1 MENIK
6 VYIRVKPSN
15 SKSPKLFNV
24 MKGEDNISTLLNNK
38 TGENFSFGKK
48 ISIINLLIYFLT
60 FIILDQVIEAS
71 STNKLIFEELFK
83 PNIYHVL
90 NGINMTIFAYG
101 QTSTGKTYTMQ
112 GEFPNNP
119 GIIPLTLEEIFD
131 QIKKDKDIID
141 SQIGVSFIEIYN
153 ESINDLLDSTKINLD
168 LRETVNKEVIVNN
181 LTEIKISNHE
191 QALNLLIKGNESRI
205 VASTKLNEKS
215 SRSHC
220 IFRLNI
226 EITKNVKKNIFGEE
240 ETEKIL
246 LKNHINLID
255 LAGSENSSKTGCV
268 GQRLKEGSNINKSL
282 LALSN
287 VINKLS
293 QNSGNN
299 NANSQN
305 FFVNYRDSKL
315 TRLLQNSLG
324 GNSKTTIICTIT
336 DDGEHYNETMNTIHF
351 GNKAKNIKTV
361 VKVNEVKNQNYQQMV
376 LENEKLKKKLKQ
388 LEKELTT
395 QKKLN
400 LSEII
405 TKNETNSNIKNRYL
419 NLTAPQKINLNNSFS
434 MCYTANNKE
443 NINILNI
450 NEMSAYNYSN
460 QNIHLNR
467 TQLALSNMEKELS
480 FLKRYLLPEQNENIN
495 DNFISNNYL
504 ENNSLRS
511 SNICRNL
518 MNNTNYTINMNNN
531 PNFHE
536 NKFLYEQ
543 KLLQKNNFIT
553 FCNVEN
559 FILNEK
565 KSDNSEANN
574 RMKELE
580 EENLR
585 LKNEL
590 NLLKSNNNKKL
601 KINQESQ
608 NISGIEL
615 DESLSLEENNEN
627 NDSSNKNLDK
637 KQDYF
642 LNKGRKVLLKK
653 YSKIHFIKKLSNQIK
668 NLSKNSTKNEK
679 EDTQILIQL
688 NQTIKNLNQN
698 IISDIGDKKMKQ
710 ERENNNFLKKKTNKN
725 F

>member
-1 MENIK
+1 
-6 VYIRVKPSN
+6 
-15 SKSPKLFNV
+15 
-24 MKGEDNISTLLNNK
+24 
-38 TGENFSFGKK
+38 
-48 ISIINLLIYFLT
+48 
-60 FIILDQVIEAS
+60 
-71 STNKLIFEELFK
+71 
-83 PNIYHVL
+83 
-90 NGINMTIFAYG
+90 MTIFAYG

-112 GEFPNNP
+112 GEIPNNA
-119 GIIPLTLEEIFD
+119 GIIPLTLEEIFE

-153 ESINDLLDSTKINLD
+153 ESINDLLDSSKINLD
-168 LRETVNKEVIVNN
+168 LRETANREVIVNN
-181 LTEIKISNHE
+181 LTEIKIKNHE
-191 QALNLLIKGNESRI
+191 QALNLLLKGNESRI

-226 EITKNVKKNIFGEE
+226 EITKNIKKNNFGEE
-240 ETEKIL
+240 ETEKVL

-255 LAGSENSSKTGCV
+255 LAGSENSNKTGCV

-293 QNSGNN
+293 QNNGNN
-299 NANSQN
+299 NSNSQN

-336 DDGEHYNETMNTIHF
+336 DDAEHYTETMNTIHF

-361 VKVNEVKNQNYQQMV
+361 VKVNEVKNQNYQQMI

-400 LSEII
+400 MSEII
-405 TKNETNSNIKNRYL
+405 TKNETNSNIKNRVL
-419 NLTAPQKINLNNSFS
+419 NLTAPEKINLNNSFS
-434 MCYTANNKE
+434 LCYTAYNKE
-443 NINILNI
+443 NINNMNMNNDI
-450 NEMSAYNYSN
+450 SAYKYSESN
-460 QNIHLNR
+460 MHFSR
-467 TQLALSNMEKELS
+467 TQLALSNMEKELT
-480 FLKRYLLPEQNENIN
+480 FLKKCLLPEQNQSIN
-495 DNFISNNYL
+495 NNYYFPNNYL
-504 ENNSLRS
+504 DNCSLRS

-518 MNNTNYTINMNNN
+518 MNSTNYTYEPKMFV
-531 PNFHE
+531 PE
-536 NKFLYEQ
+536 KNK
-543 KLLQKNNFIT
+543 IT
-553 FCNVEN
+553 FCNVDN
-559 FILNEK
+559 FSLNEK
-565 KSDNSEANN
+565 KSDIINISANN
-574 RMKELE
+574 KLKELE

-590 NLLKSNNNKKL
+590 NLIRSNSMENANINNQGLDLDESSFEENNQNYLKAKSNNLN
-601 KINQESQ
+601 IN
-608 NISGIEL
+608 
-615 DESLSLEENNEN
+615 
-627 NDSSNKNLDK
+627 K

-642 LNKGRKVLLKK
+642 FNKGRKVLLSK
-653 YSKIHFIKKLSNQIK
+653 YSKIDFIKSLSNKIK
-668 NLSKNSTKNEK
+668 NLSENVPKKEKDDTK
-679 EDTQILIQL
+679 ILIQL

-698 IISDIGDKKMKQ
+698 IISDIGDKNKSEKDKI
-710 ERENNNFLKKKTNKN
+710 NFLKRKTNKN

>member
-1 MENIK
+1 M
-6 VYIRVKPSN
+6 
-15 SKSPKLFNV
+15 
-24 MKGEDNISTLLNNK
+24 NNK
-38 TGENFSFGKK
+38 
-48 ISIINLLIYFLT
+48 
-60 FIILDQVIEAS
+60 Q
-71 STNKLIFEELFK
+71 IFEELFK
-83 PNIYHVL
+83 PNIHHVL

-112 GEFPNNP
+112 GEIPDNA

-131 QIKKDKDIID
+131 EIKNDKDIIE
-141 SQIGVSFIEIYN
+141 SKISVSFIEIYN
-153 ESINDLLDSTKINLD
+153 ESINDLLDSSKINLD
-168 LRETVNKEVIVNN
+168 LRETSNKEVIVNN
-181 LTEIKISNHE
+181 LTEIKINNHE
-191 QALNLLIKGNESRI
+191 QALNLLLKGSESRI

-226 EITKNVKKNIFGEE
+226 EITKNVLKNNYGEE
-240 ETEKIL
+240 ELEKVL

-255 LAGSENSSKTGCV
+255 LAGSENSNKTGCI

-299 NANSQN
+299 NSNSQN

-324 GNSKTTIICTIT
+324 GNSKTSIICTIT
-336 DDGEHYNETMNTIHF
+336 DDAEHYNETMNTIHF

-361 VKVNEVKNQNYQQMV
+361 VKVNEIKNQNYQQMV

-400 LSEII
+400 LSEIV
-405 TKNETNSNIKNRYL
+405 TKNETNSNIKNDYL

-434 MCYTANNKE
+434 LSYTAYNKE
-443 NINILNI
+443 NINYLN
-450 NEMSAYNYSN
+450 NYDMSAYKYPNS
-460 QNIHLNR
+460 NIHLNR
-467 TQLALSNMEKELS
+467 TQLALNNMEKELS
-480 FLKRYLLPEQNENIN
+480 LLKSYLFQEQNENIN
-495 DNFISNNYL
+495 NNYIQNNYL
-504 ENNSLRS
+504 ENYSICP

-518 MNNTNYTINMNNN
+518 MNNTNYTINQNNN
-531 PNFHE
+531 NYSYQP
-536 NKFLYEQ
+536 
-543 KLLQKNNFIT
+543 KLFVSEHKKIT
-553 FCNVEN
+553 HCNVEN
-559 FILNEK
+559 FALNEK
-565 KSDNSEANN
+565 KNDILKKNN
-574 RMKELE
+574 NNKLKELE

-590 NLLKSNNNKKL
+590 NLLKNNKNKKENDENININNHELDLDESSLEDNNQNYNLQNDNINNKK
-601 KINQESQ
+601 N
-608 NISGIEL
+608 
-615 DESLSLEENNEN
+615 
-627 NDSSNKNLDK
+627 
-637 KQDYF
+637 YF
-642 LNKGRKVLLKK
+642 LNQGRKVLLSK
-653 YSKIHFIKKLSNQIK
+653 YSKIHFIKSLSNKIK
-668 NLSKNSTKNEK
+668 SLSKNNSKNEK

-698 IISDIGDKKMKQ
+698 IISDIGDKKIKQ
-710 ERENNNFLKKKTNKN
+710 EKDNTNFLRRKTNKN

>member
-1 MENIK
+1 
-6 VYIRVKPSN
+6 
-15 SKSPKLFNV
+15 
-24 MKGEDNISTLLNNK
+24 
-38 TGENFSFGKK
+38 
-48 ISIINLLIYFLT
+48 
-60 FIILDQVIEAS
+60 
-71 STNKLIFEELFK
+71 
-83 PNIYHVL
+83 
-90 NGINMTIFAYG
+90 MTIFAYG

-112 GEFPNNP
+112 GELPNNA
-119 GIIPLTLEEIFD
+119 GIIPLTLEEIFE
-131 QIKKDKDIID
+131 QIKENKDIID

-153 ESINDLLDSTKINLD
+153 ESINDLLDSSKVNLD
-168 LRETVNKEVIVNN
+168 LRENVNKEVLVNN
-181 LTEIKISNHE
+181 LTEIKIKNHE

-205 VASTKLNEKS
+205 IASTKLNEKS

-226 EITKNVKKNIFGEE
+226 EITKNIKKSNILGEE
-240 ETEKIL
+240 EIEKVL

-255 LAGSENSSKTGCV
+255 LAGSENSNKTGCV

-293 QNSGNN
+293 QNNGNN
-299 NANSQN
+299 NSNSQN
-305 FFVNYRDSKL
+305 CFVNYRDSKL

-361 VKVNEVKNQNYQQMV
+361 VKVNEIKNQNYQQMV

-388 LEKELTT
+388 LERELTT

-405 TKNETNSNIKNRYL
+405 TKNETNSDFKNKYL
-419 NLTAPQKINLNNSFS
+419 NLTAPKKIDLNNSFS
-434 MCYTANNKE
+434 MCYTAYNKE
-443 NINILNI
+443 NINNLNNNEISI
-450 NEMSAYNYSN
+450 NNYTN
-460 QNIHLNR
+460 QNIQLNR
-467 TQLALSNMEKELS
+467 TQIALNNMEKELF
-480 FLKRYLLPEQNENIN
+480 FLKNYLLQEQNQNIK
-495 DNFISNNYL
+495 NNYIPNYYF
-504 ENNSLRS
+504 ENSSLRS

-518 MNNTNYTINMNNN
+518 MNNMNYDFNQNIKPNLCENNYSYE
-531 PNFHE
+531 PQLL
-536 NKFLYEQ
+536 NK
-543 KLLQKNNFIT
+543 KNDLIIS
-553 FCNVEN
+553 CNVEN

-565 KSDNSEANN
+565 KEGQHSNAIY
-574 RMKELE
+574 KIKKLE
-580 EENLR
+580 EENIR

-590 NLLKSNNNKKL
+590 NLIKNTNKKR
-601 KINQESQ
+601 KNE
-608 NISGIEL
+608 NISNLNIDSLDL
-615 DESLSLEENNEN
+615 DESLFFEENNQ
-627 NDSSNKNLDK
+627 NDANYHKNSNK

-642 LNKGRKVLLKK
+642 LNKGRKVLLSK
-653 YSKIHFIKKLSNQIK
+653 YSKIHFIK
-668 NLSKNSTKNEK
+668 NLSDKIKSLSQKNSKSEK

-698 IISDIGDKKMKQ
+698 IISDNSDKQIIQ
-710 ERENNNFLKKKTNKN
+710 EKVNKNFLKRKTNKN

>member
-1 MENIK
+1 MKAFLLVRKYLIIKYKCFFINI
-6 VYIRVKPSN
+6 
-15 SKSPKLFNV
+15 
-24 MKGEDNISTLLNNK
+24 
-38 TGENFSFGKK
+38 
-48 ISIINLLIYFLT
+48 
-60 FIILDQVIEAS
+60 DQVIS
-71 STNKLIFEELFK
+71 TTSTNKEIFEELFK
-83 PNIYHVL
+83 PNIHHIL

-112 GEFPNNP
+112 GEIPDNA
-119 GIIPLTLEEIFD
+119 GIIPLTLEELFK
-131 QIKKDKDIID
+131 QIKNDKDIID

-153 ESINDLLDSTKINLD
+153 ESINDLLDSSKINLD
-168 LRETVNKEVIVNN
+168 LRETPNREVIVSN
-181 LTEIKISNHE
+181 LTEIKIRNHE

-215 SRSHC
+215 SRSHV

-226 EITKNVKKNIFGEE
+226 EITKNVKKNNFGEE
-240 ETEKIL
+240 EIEKVL

-255 LAGSENSSKTGCV
+255 LAGSENSNKTGCV

-293 QNSGNN
+293 QNTGNN
-299 NANSQN
+299 NSSSQN

-324 GNSKTTIICTIT
+324 GNSKTSIICTIT
-336 DDGEHYNETMNTIHF
+336 DDAEHYNETMNTIHF

-400 LSEII
+400 MSEIL

-419 NLTAPQKINLNNSFS
+419 NLTAPEKINLNNSFS
-434 MCYTANNKE
+434 LCCTAYNKE
-443 NINILNI
+443 NVNNMNI
-450 NEMSAYNYSN
+450 NYDISAYKYSA
-460 QNIHLNR
+460 QNLHFNR
-467 TQLALSNMEKELS
+467 TQLALSNMEKELTL
-480 FLKRYLLPEQNENIN
+480 LKQYLLTEQNENIN
-495 DNFISNNYL
+495 NNFYNSNNYL
-504 ENNSLRS
+504 DNISLRS
-511 SNICRNL
+511 SNNICRNL
-518 MNNTNYTINMNNN
+518 MNNTNYTY
-531 PNFHE
+531 E
-536 NKFLYEQ
+536 SKLYIPER
-543 KLLQKNNFIT
+543 KKIT

-559 FILNEK
+559 FALNEK
-565 KSDNSEANN
+565 KSDSKDTNTNN
-574 RMKELE
+574 KLKELE

-590 NLLKSNNNKKL
+590 NLIRNNSMENSH
-601 KINQESQ
+601 IN
-608 NISGIEL
+608 NPGIEL
-615 DESLSLEENNEN
+615 DESSFEENDKNYNIKKN
-627 NDSSNKNLDK
+627 NNINT

-642 LNKGRKVLLKK
+642 FNKGRKVLLSK
-653 YSKIHFIKKLSNQIK
+653 YSKIDFIKSLSSKIK
-668 NLSKNSTKNEK
+668 NLNENVPKKEKDDTK
-679 EDTQILIQL
+679 ILIQL

-698 IISDIGDKKMKQ
+698 IISDIGDKNKSEKDKI
-710 ERENNNFLKKKTNKN
+710 NFLKRKTSKN

>member
-1 MENIK
+1 MKAFLLVRKYLIIKYKCFFINI
-6 VYIRVKPSN
+6 
-15 SKSPKLFNV
+15 
-24 MKGEDNISTLLNNK
+24 
-38 TGENFSFGKK
+38 
-48 ISIINLLIYFLT
+48 
-60 FIILDQVIEAS
+60 DQVIS
-71 STNKLIFEELFK
+71 TTSTNKEIFEELFK
-83 PNIYHVL
+83 PNIHHIL

-112 GEFPNNP
+112 GEIPDNA
-119 GIIPLTLEEIFD
+119 GIIPLTLEELFK
-131 QIKKDKDIID
+131 QIKNDKDIID

-153 ESINDLLDSTKINLD
+153 ESINDLLDSSKINLD
-168 LRETVNKEVIVNN
+168 LRETPNREVIVNN
-181 LTEIKISNHE
+181 LTEIKIRNHE

-215 SRSHC
+215 SRSHV

-226 EITKNVKKNIFGEE
+226 EITKNVKKNNFGEE
-240 ETEKIL
+240 EIEKVL

-255 LAGSENSSKTGCV
+255 LAGSENSNKTGCV

-293 QNSGNN
+293 QNTGNN
-299 NANSQN
+299 NSSSQN

-324 GNSKTTIICTIT
+324 GNSKTSIICTIT
-336 DDGEHYNETMNTIHF
+336 DDAEHYNETMNTIHF

-400 LSEII
+400 MSEIL

-419 NLTAPQKINLNNSFS
+419 NLTAPEKINLNNSFS
-434 MCYTANNKE
+434 LCCTAYNKE
-443 NINILNI
+443 NVNNMNI
-450 NEMSAYNYSN
+450 NYDISAYKYSA
-460 QNIHLNR
+460 QNLHFNR
-467 TQLALSNMEKELS
+467 TQLALSNMEKELTL
-480 FLKRYLLPEQNENIN
+480 LKQYLLTEQNENIN
-495 DNFISNNYL
+495 NNFYNSNNYL
-504 ENNSLRS
+504 DNISLRS
-511 SNICRNL
+511 SNNICRNL
-518 MNNTNYTINMNNN
+518 MNNTNYTY
-531 PNFHE
+531 E
-536 NKFLYEQ
+536 SKLYIPER
-543 KLLQKNNFIT
+543 KKIT

-559 FILNEK
+559 FALNEK
-565 KSDNSEANN
+565 KSDSKDTNTNN
-574 RMKELE
+574 KLKELE

-590 NLLKSNNNKKL
+590 NLIRNNSMENSH
-601 KINQESQ
+601 IN
-608 NISGIEL
+608 NPGIEL
-615 DESLSLEENNEN
+615 DESSFEENDKKYNIKKN
-627 NDSSNKNLDK
+627 NNINT

-642 LNKGRKVLLKK
+642 FNKGRKVLLSK
-653 YSKIHFIKKLSNQIK
+653 YSKIDFIKSLSSKIK
-668 NLSKNSTKNEK
+668 NLSENVPKKEKDDTK
-679 EDTQILIQL
+679 ILIQL

-698 IISDIGDKKMKQ
+698 IISDIGDKNKSEKDKI
-710 ERENNNFLKKKTNKN
+710 NFLKRKTSKN

>member
-1 MENIK
+1 MKAFLLVRKYLIIKYKCFFINI
-6 VYIRVKPSN
+6 
-15 SKSPKLFNV
+15 
-24 MKGEDNISTLLNNK
+24 
-38 TGENFSFGKK
+38 
-48 ISIINLLIYFLT
+48 
-60 FIILDQVIEAS
+60 DQVIS
-71 STNKLIFEELFK
+71 TTSTNKEIFEELFK
-83 PNIYHVL
+83 PNIHHIL

-112 GEFPNNP
+112 GEIPDNA
-119 GIIPLTLEEIFD
+119 GIIPLTLEELFK
-131 QIKKDKDIID
+131 QIKNDKDIID

-153 ESINDLLDSTKINLD
+153 ESINDLLDSSKINLD
-168 LRETVNKEVIVNN
+168 LRETPNREVIVNN
-181 LTEIKISNHE
+181 LTEIKIRNHE

-215 SRSHC
+215 SRSHV

-226 EITKNVKKNIFGEE
+226 EITKNVKKNNFGEE
-240 ETEKIL
+240 EIEKVL

-255 LAGSENSSKTGCV
+255 LAGSENSNKTGCV

-293 QNSGNN
+293 QNTGNN
-299 NANSQN
+299 NSSSQN

-324 GNSKTTIICTIT
+324 GNSKTSIICTIT
-336 DDGEHYNETMNTIHF
+336 DDAEHYNETMNTIHF

-400 LSEII
+400 MSEIL

-419 NLTAPQKINLNNSFS
+419 NLTAPEKINLNNSFS
-434 MCYTANNKE
+434 LCCTAYNKE
-443 NINILNI
+443 NVNNMNI
-450 NEMSAYNYSN
+450 NYDISAYKYSA
-460 QNIHLNR
+460 QNLHFNR
-467 TQLALSNMEKELS
+467 TQLALSNMEKELTL
-480 FLKRYLLPEQNENIN
+480 LKQYLLTEQNENIN
-495 DNFISNNYL
+495 NNFYNSNNYL
-504 ENNSLRS
+504 DNISLRS
-511 SNICRNL
+511 SNNICRNL
-518 MNNTNYTINMNNN
+518 MNNTNYTY
-531 PNFHE
+531 E
-536 NKFLYEQ
+536 SKLYIPER
-543 KLLQKNNFIT
+543 KKIT

-559 FILNEK
+559 FALNEK
-565 KSDNSEANN
+565 KSDSKDTNTNN
-574 RMKELE
+574 KLKELE

-590 NLLKSNNNKKL
+590 NLIRNNSMENSH
-601 KINQESQ
+601 IN
-608 NISGIEL
+608 NPGIEL
-615 DESLSLEENNEN
+615 DESSFEENDKNYNIKKN
-627 NDSSNKNLDK
+627 NNINT

-642 LNKGRKVLLKK
+642 FNKGRKVLLSK
-653 YSKIHFIKKLSNQIK
+653 YSKIDFIKSLSNKIK
-668 NLSKNSTKNEK
+668 NLSENVPKKEKDDTK
-679 EDTQILIQL
+679 ILIQL

-698 IISDIGDKKMKQ
+698 IISDIGDKNKSEKDKI
-710 ERENNNFLKKKTNKN
+710 NFLKRKTSKN
-725 F
+725 Y

>member
-1 MENIK
+1 MKAFLLVRKYLIIKYKCFFINI
-6 VYIRVKPSN
+6 
-15 SKSPKLFNV
+15 
-24 MKGEDNISTLLNNK
+24 
-38 TGENFSFGKK
+38 
-48 ISIINLLIYFLT
+48 
-60 FIILDQVIEAS
+60 DQVIS
-71 STNKLIFEELFK
+71 TTSTNKEIFEELFK
-83 PNIYHVL
+83 PNIHHIL

-112 GEFPNNP
+112 GEIPDNA
-119 GIIPLTLEEIFD
+119 GIIPLTLEELFK
-131 QIKKDKDIID
+131 QIKNDKDIID

-153 ESINDLLDSTKINLD
+153 ESINDLLDSSKINLD
-168 LRETVNKEVIVNN
+168 LRETPNREVIVSN
-181 LTEIKISNHE
+181 LTEIKIRNHE

-215 SRSHC
+215 SRSHV

-226 EITKNVKKNIFGEE
+226 EITKNVKKNNFGEE
-240 ETEKIL
+240 EIEKVL

-255 LAGSENSSKTGCV
+255 LAGSENSNKTGCV

-293 QNSGNN
+293 QNTGNN
-299 NANSQN
+299 NSSSQN

-324 GNSKTTIICTIT
+324 GNSKTSIICTIT
-336 DDGEHYNETMNTIHF
+336 DDAEHYNETMNTIHF

-400 LSEII
+400 MSEIL

-419 NLTAPQKINLNNSFS
+419 NLTAPEKINLNNSFS
-434 MCYTANNKE
+434 LCCTAYNKE
-443 NINILNI
+443 NVNNMNI
-450 NEMSAYNYSN
+450 NYDISAYKYSA
-460 QNIHLNR
+460 QNLHFNR
-467 TQLALSNMEKELS
+467 TQLALSNMEKELTL
-480 FLKRYLLPEQNENIN
+480 LKQYLLTEQNENIN
-495 DNFISNNYL
+495 NNFYNSNNYL
-504 ENNSLRS
+504 DNISLRS
-511 SNICRNL
+511 SNNICRNL
-518 MNNTNYTINMNNN
+518 MNNTNYTY
-531 PNFHE
+531 E
-536 NKFLYEQ
+536 SKLYIPER
-543 KLLQKNNFIT
+543 KKIT

-559 FILNEK
+559 FALNEK
-565 KSDNSEANN
+565 KSDSKDTNTNN
-574 RMKELE
+574 KLKELE

-590 NLLKSNNNKKL
+590 NLIRNNSMENSH
-601 KINQESQ
+601 IN
-608 NISGIEL
+608 NPGIEL
-615 DESLSLEENNEN
+615 DESSFEENDKNYNIKKN
-627 NDSSNKNLDK
+627 NNINT

-642 LNKGRKVLLKK
+642 FNKERKVLLSK
-653 YSKIHFIKKLSNQIK
+653 YSKIDFIKSLSSKIK
-668 NLSKNSTKNEK
+668 NLNENVPKKEKDDTK
-679 EDTQILIQL
+679 ILIQL

-698 IISDIGDKKMKQ
+698 IISDIGDKNKSEKDKI
-710 ERENNNFLKKKTNKN
+710 NFLKRKTSKN
-725 F
+725 Y

>member
-1 MENIK
+1 
-6 VYIRVKPSN
+6 
-15 SKSPKLFNV
+15 
-24 MKGEDNISTLLNNK
+24 
-38 TGENFSFGKK
+38 
-48 ISIINLLIYFLT
+48 
-60 FIILDQVIEAS
+60 
-71 STNKLIFEELFK
+71 
-83 PNIYHVL
+83 
-90 NGINMTIFAYG
+90 MTIFAYG

-112 GEFPNNP
+112 GEIPDNA
-119 GIIPLTLEEIFD
+119 GIIPLTLEELFK
-131 QIKKDKDIID
+131 QIKNDKDIID

-153 ESINDLLDSTKINLD
+153 ESINDLLDSSKINLD
-168 LRETVNKEVIVNN
+168 LRETPNREVIVNN
-181 LTEIKISNHE
+181 LTEIKIRNHE

-215 SRSHC
+215 SRSHV

-226 EITKNVKKNIFGEE
+226 EITKNVKKNNFGEE
-240 ETEKIL
+240 EIEKVL

-255 LAGSENSSKTGCV
+255 LAGSENSNKTGCV

-293 QNSGNN
+293 QNTGNN
-299 NANSQN
+299 NSSSQN

-324 GNSKTTIICTIT
+324 GNSKTSIICTIT
-336 DDGEHYNETMNTIHF
+336 DDAEHYNETMNTIHF

-400 LSEII
+400 MSEIL

-419 NLTAPQKINLNNSFS
+419 NLTAPEKINLNNSFS
-434 MCYTANNKE
+434 LCCTAYNKE
-443 NINILNI
+443 NVNNMNI
-450 NEMSAYNYSN
+450 NYDISAYKYSA
-460 QNIHLNR
+460 QNLHFNR
-467 TQLALSNMEKELS
+467 TQLALSNMEKELTL
-480 FLKRYLLPEQNENIN
+480 LKQYLLTEQNENIN
-495 DNFISNNYL
+495 NNFYNSNNYL
-504 ENNSLRS
+504 DNISLRS
-511 SNICRNL
+511 SNNICRNL
-518 MNNTNYTINMNNN
+518 MNNTNYTY
-531 PNFHE
+531 E
-536 NKFLYEQ
+536 SKLYIPER
-543 KLLQKNNFIT
+543 KKIT

-559 FILNEK
+559 FALNEK
-565 KSDNSEANN
+565 KSDSKDTNTNN
-574 RMKELE
+574 KLKELE

-590 NLLKSNNNKKL
+590 NLIRNNSMENSH
-601 KINQESQ
+601 IN
-608 NISGIEL
+608 NPGIEL
-615 DESLSLEENNEN
+615 DESSFEENDKNYNIKKN
-627 NDSSNKNLDK
+627 NNINT

-642 LNKGRKVLLKK
+642 FNKGRKVLLSK
-653 YSKIHFIKKLSNQIK
+653 YSKIDFIKSLSSKIK
-668 NLSKNSTKNEK
+668 NLNENVPKKEKDDTK
-679 EDTQILIQL
+679 ILIQL

-698 IISDIGDKKMKQ
+698 IISDIGDKNKSEKDKI
-710 ERENNNFLKKKTNKN
+710 NFLKRKTSKN

>member
-1 MENIK
+1 
-6 VYIRVKPSN
+6 
-15 SKSPKLFNV
+15 
-24 MKGEDNISTLLNNK
+24 
-38 TGENFSFGKK
+38 
-48 ISIINLLIYFLT
+48 
-60 FIILDQVIEAS
+60 
-71 STNKLIFEELFK
+71 
-83 PNIYHVL
+83 
-90 NGINMTIFAYG
+90 MTIFAYG

-112 GEFPNNP
+112 GEIPDNA
-119 GIIPLTLEEIFD
+119 GIIPLTLEELFK
-131 QIKKDKDIID
+131 QIKNDKDIID

-153 ESINDLLDSTKINLD
+153 ESINDLLDSSKINLD
-168 LRETVNKEVIVNN
+168 LRETPNREVIVNN
-181 LTEIKISNHE
+181 LTEIKIRNHE

-215 SRSHC
+215 SRSHV

-226 EITKNVKKNIFGEE
+226 EITKNVKKNNFGEE
-240 ETEKIL
+240 EIEKVL

-255 LAGSENSSKTGCV
+255 LAGSENSNKTGCV

-293 QNSGNN
+293 QNTGNN
-299 NANSQN
+299 NSSSQN

-324 GNSKTTIICTIT
+324 GNSKTSIICTIT
-336 DDGEHYNETMNTIHF
+336 DDAEHYNETMNTIHF

-400 LSEII
+400 MSEIL

-419 NLTAPQKINLNNSFS
+419 NLTAPEKINLNNSFS
-434 MCYTANNKE
+434 LCYTANNKE
-443 NINILNI
+443 NINNMNI
-450 NEMSAYNYSN
+450 NYDISAYKYSA
-460 QNIHLNR
+460 QNLHFNR
-467 TQLALSNMEKELS
+467 TQLALSNMEKELTL
-480 FLKRYLLPEQNENIN
+480 LKQYLLTEQNENIN
-495 DNFISNNYL
+495 NNFYNSNNYL
-504 ENNSLRS
+504 DNISLHS
-511 SNICRNL
+511 SNNICRNL
-518 MNNTNYTINMNNN
+518 MNNTNYTY
-531 PNFHE
+531 E
-536 NKFLYEQ
+536 SKLYIPER
-543 KLLQKNNFIT
+543 KKIT

-559 FILNEK
+559 FALNEK
-565 KSDNSEANN
+565 KSDSKDTNTNN
-574 RMKELE
+574 KLKELE

-590 NLLKSNNNKKL
+590 NLIRNNSMENSH
-601 KINQESQ
+601 IN
-608 NISGIEL
+608 NPGIEL
-615 DESLSLEENNEN
+615 DESSFEENDKKYNIKKN
-627 NDSSNKNLDK
+627 NNINT

-642 LNKGRKVLLKK
+642 FNKGRKVLLSK
-653 YSKIHFIKKLSNQIK
+653 YSKIDFIKSLSSKIK
-668 NLSKNSTKNEK
+668 NLNENVPKKEKDDTK
-679 EDTQILIQL
+679 ILIQL

-698 IISDIGDKKMKQ
+698 IISDIGDKNKSEKDKI
-710 ERENNNFLKKKTNKN
+710 NFLKRKTSKN

>member
-1 MENIK
+1 MVRKYLIIKYKCFFINI
-6 VYIRVKPSN
+6 
-15 SKSPKLFNV
+15 
-24 MKGEDNISTLLNNK
+24 
-38 TGENFSFGKK
+38 
-48 ISIINLLIYFLT
+48 
-60 FIILDQVIEAS
+60 DQVIS
-71 STNKLIFEELFK
+71 TTSTNKEIFEELFK
-83 PNIYHVL
+83 PNIHHIL

-112 GEFPNNP
+112 GEIPDNA
-119 GIIPLTLEEIFD
+119 GIIPLTLEELFK
-131 QIKKDKDIID
+131 QIKNDKDIID
-141 SQIGVSFIEIYN
+141 SQISVSFIEIYN
-153 ESINDLLDSTKINLD
+153 ESINDLLDSSKINLD
-168 LRETVNKEVIVNN
+168 LRETPNREVIVNN
-181 LTEIKISNHE
+181 LTEIKIRNHE

-215 SRSHC
+215 SRSHV

-226 EITKNVKKNIFGEE
+226 EITKNVKKNNFGEE
-240 ETEKIL
+240 EIEKVL

-255 LAGSENSSKTGCV
+255 LAGSENSNKTGCV

-293 QNSGNN
+293 QNTGNN
-299 NANSQN
+299 NSSSQN

-324 GNSKTTIICTIT
+324 GNSKTSIICTIT
-336 DDGEHYNETMNTIHF
+336 DDAEHYNETMNTIHF

-400 LSEII
+400 MSEIL

-419 NLTAPQKINLNNSFS
+419 NLTAPEKINLNNSFS
-434 MCYTANNKE
+434 LCCTAYNKE
-443 NINILNI
+443 NVNNMNI
-450 NEMSAYNYSN
+450 NYDISAYKYSA
-460 QNIHLNR
+460 QNLHFNR
-467 TQLALSNMEKELS
+467 TQLALSNMEKELTL
-480 FLKRYLLPEQNENIN
+480 LKQYLLTEQNENIN
-495 DNFISNNYL
+495 NNFYNSNNYL
-504 ENNSLRS
+504 DNISLRSS

-518 MNNTNYTINMNNN
+518 MNNTNYT
-531 PNFHE
+531 
-536 NKFLYEQ
+536 YES
-543 KLLQKNNFIT
+543 KSYITERKKIT

-559 FILNEK
+559 FALNEK
-565 KSDNSEANN
+565 KSDSKDTNTNN
-574 RMKELE
+574 KLKELE

-590 NLLKSNNNKKL
+590 NLIRNNSMENSH
-601 KINQESQ
+601 IN
-608 NISGIEL
+608 NPGIEL
-615 DESLSLEENNEN
+615 DESSFEENDKNYNIKKN
-627 NDSSNKNLDK
+627 NNINT

-642 LNKGRKVLLKK
+642 FNKGRKVLLSK
-653 YSKIHFIKKLSNQIK
+653 YSKIDFIKSLSSKIK
-668 NLSKNSTKNEK
+668 NLNENVPKKEKDDTK
-679 EDTQILIQL
+679 ILIQL

-698 IISDIGDKKMKQ
+698 IISDIGDKNKSEKDKI
-710 ERENNNFLKKKTNKN
+710 NFLKRKTSKN

>member
-1 MENIK
+1 MKAFLLVRKYLIIKYKCFFINI
-6 VYIRVKPSN
+6 
-15 SKSPKLFNV
+15 
-24 MKGEDNISTLLNNK
+24 
-38 TGENFSFGKK
+38 
-48 ISIINLLIYFLT
+48 
-60 FIILDQVIEAS
+60 DQVIS
-71 STNKLIFEELFK
+71 TTSTNKEIFEELFK
-83 PNIYHVL
+83 PNIHHIL

-112 GEFPNNP
+112 GEIPDNA
-119 GIIPLTLEEIFD
+119 GIIPLTLEELFK
-131 QIKKDKDIID
+131 QIKNDKDIID

-153 ESINDLLDSTKINLD
+153 ESINDLLDSSKINLD
-168 LRETVNKEVIVNN
+168 LRETPNREVIVNN
-181 LTEIKISNHE
+181 LTEIKIRNHE

-215 SRSHC
+215 SRSHV

-226 EITKNVKKNIFGEE
+226 EITKNVKKNNFGEE
-240 ETEKIL
+240 EIEKVL

-255 LAGSENSSKTGCV
+255 LAGSENSNKTGCV

-293 QNSGNN
+293 QNTGNN
-299 NANSQN
+299 NSSSQN

-324 GNSKTTIICTIT
+324 GNSKTSIICTIT
-336 DDGEHYNETMNTIHF
+336 DDAEHYNETMNTIHF

-400 LSEII
+400 MSEIL

-419 NLTAPQKINLNNSFS
+419 NLTAPEKINLNNSFS
-434 MCYTANNKE
+434 LCCTAYNKE
-443 NINILNI
+443 NVNNININYDI
-450 NEMSAYNYSN
+450 SAYKYSA
-460 QNIHLNR
+460 QNLHFNR
-467 TQLALSNMEKELS
+467 TQLALSNMEKELTL
-480 FLKRYLLPEQNENIN
+480 LKQYLLTEQNENIN
-495 DNFISNNYL
+495 NNFYNSNNYL
-504 ENNSLRS
+504 DNISLRS
-511 SNICRNL
+511 SNNICRNL
-518 MNNTNYTINMNNN
+518 MNNTNYTY
-531 PNFHE
+531 E
-536 NKFLYEQ
+536 SKLYIPER
-543 KLLQKNNFIT
+543 KKII

-559 FILNEK
+559 FALNEK
-565 KSDNSEANN
+565 KSDSKDANTN
-574 RMKELE
+574 NKLKELE

-590 NLLKSNNNKKL
+590 NLIRNNSMENSH
-601 KINQESQ
+601 IN
-608 NISGIEL
+608 NPGIEL
-615 DESLSLEENNEN
+615 DESSFEENDKKYNIKKN
-627 NDSSNKNLDK
+627 NNINT

-642 LNKGRKVLLKK
+642 FNKGRKVLLSK
-653 YSKIHFIKKLSNQIK
+653 YSKIDFIKSLSSKIK
-668 NLSKNSTKNEK
+668 NLSENVPKKEKDDTK
-679 EDTQILIQL
+679 ILIQL

-698 IISDIGDKKMKQ
+698 IISDIGDKNKSEKDKI
-710 ERENNNFLKKKTNKN
+710 NFLKRKTSKN

>member
-1 MENIK
+1 MVRKYLIIKYKWFFINI
-6 VYIRVKPSN
+6 
-15 SKSPKLFNV
+15 
-24 MKGEDNISTLLNNK
+24 
-38 TGENFSFGKK
+38 
-48 ISIINLLIYFLT
+48 
-60 FIILDQVIEAS
+60 DQVIS
-71 STNKLIFEELFK
+71 TTSTNKEIFEELFK
-83 PNIYHVL
+83 PNIHHIL

-112 GEFPNNP
+112 GEIPDNA
-119 GIIPLTLEEIFD
+119 GIIPLTLEELFK
-131 QIKKDKDIID
+131 QIKNDKDIID

-153 ESINDLLDSTKINLD
+153 ESINDLLDSSKINLD
-168 LRETVNKEVIVNN
+168 LRETPNREVIVSN
-181 LTEIKISNHE
+181 LTEIKIRNHE

-215 SRSHC
+215 SRSHV

-226 EITKNVKKNIFGEE
+226 EITKNVKKNNFGEE
-240 ETEKIL
+240 EIEKVL

-255 LAGSENSSKTGCV
+255 LAGSENSNKTGCV

-293 QNSGNN
+293 QNTGNN
-299 NANSQN
+299 NSSSQN

-324 GNSKTTIICTIT
+324 GNSKTSIICTIT
-336 DDGEHYNETMNTIHF
+336 DDAEHYNETMNTIHF

-361 VKVNEVKNQNYQQMV
+361 VKVNEIKNQNYQQMV

-400 LSEII
+400 MSEIL

-419 NLTAPQKINLNNSFS
+419 NLTAPEKINLNNSFS
-434 MCYTANNKE
+434 LCCTAYNKE
-443 NINILNI
+443 NVNNMNI
-450 NEMSAYNYSN
+450 NYDISAYKYSA
-460 QNIHLNR
+460 QNLHFNR
-467 TQLALSNMEKELS
+467 TQLALSNMEKELTL
-480 FLKRYLLPEQNENIN
+480 LKQYLLTEQNENIN
-495 DNFISNNYL
+495 NNFYNSNNYL
-504 ENNSLRS
+504 DNISLRS
-511 SNICRNL
+511 SNNICRNL
-518 MNNTNYTINMNNN
+518 MNNTNYTY
-531 PNFHE
+531 E
-536 NKFLYEQ
+536 SKLYIPER
-543 KLLQKNNFIT
+543 KKIT

-559 FILNEK
+559 FALNEK
-565 KSDNSEANN
+565 KSDSKDTNTNN
-574 RMKELE
+574 KLKELE

-590 NLLKSNNNKKL
+590 NLIRNNSMENSH
-601 KINQESQ
+601 IN
-608 NISGIEL
+608 NPGIEL
-615 DESLSLEENNEN
+615 DESSFEENDKKYNIKKN
-627 NDSSNKNLDK
+627 NNINT

-642 LNKGRKVLLKK
+642 FNKGRKVLLSK
-653 YSKIHFIKKLSNQIK
+653 YSKIDFIKSLSSKIK
-668 NLSKNSTKNEK
+668 NLNENVPKKEKDDTK
-679 EDTQILIQL
+679 ILIQL

-698 IISDIGDKKMKQ
+698 IISDIGDKNKSEKDKI
-710 ERENNNFLKKKTNKN
+710 NFLKRKTSKN

>member
-1 MENIK
+1 MKAFLLVRKYLIIKYKCFFINI
-6 VYIRVKPSN
+6 
-15 SKSPKLFNV
+15 
-24 MKGEDNISTLLNNK
+24 
-38 TGENFSFGKK
+38 
-48 ISIINLLIYFLT
+48 
-60 FIILDQVIEAS
+60 DQVIS
-71 STNKLIFEELFK
+71 TTSTNKEIFEELFK
-83 PNIYHVL
+83 PNIHHIL

-112 GEFPNNP
+112 GEIPDNA
-119 GIIPLTLEEIFD
+119 GIIPLTLEELFK
-131 QIKKDKDIID
+131 QIKNDKDIID

-153 ESINDLLDSTKINLD
+153 ESINDLLDSSKINLD
-168 LRETVNKEVIVNN
+168 LRETPNREVIVSN
-181 LTEIKISNHE
+181 LTEIKIRNHE

-215 SRSHC
+215 SRSHV

-226 EITKNVKKNIFGEE
+226 EITKNVKKNNFGEE
-240 ETEKIL
+240 EIEKVL

-255 LAGSENSSKTGCV
+255 LAGSENSNKTGCV

-293 QNSGNN
+293 QNTGNN
-299 NANSQN
+299 NSSSQN

-324 GNSKTTIICTIT
+324 GNSKTSIICTIT
-336 DDGEHYNETMNTIHF
+336 DDAEHYNETMNTIHF

-400 LSEII
+400 MSEIL

-419 NLTAPQKINLNNSFS
+419 NLTAPEKINLNNSFS
-434 MCYTANNKE
+434 LCCTAYNKE
-443 NINILNI
+443 NVNNMNI
-450 NEMSAYNYSN
+450 NYDISAYKYSA
-460 QNIHLNR
+460 QNLHFNR
-467 TQLALSNMEKELS
+467 TQLALSNMEKELTL
-480 FLKRYLLPEQNENIN
+480 LKQYLLTEQNENIN
-495 DNFISNNYL
+495 NNFYNSNNYL
-504 ENNSLRS
+504 DNISLRS
-511 SNICRNL
+511 SNNICRNL
-518 MNNTNYTINMNNN
+518 MNNTNYTY
-531 PNFHE
+531 E
-536 NKFLYEQ
+536 SKLYIPER
-543 KLLQKNNFIT
+543 KKIT

-559 FILNEK
+559 FALNEK
-565 KSDNSEANN
+565 KSDSKDTNTNN
-574 RMKELE
+574 KLKELE

-590 NLLKSNNNKKL
+590 NLIRNNSMENSH
-601 KINQESQ
+601 IN
-608 NISGIEL
+608 NPGIEL
-615 DESLSLEENNEN
+615 DESSFEENDKKYNIKKN
-627 NDSSNKNLDK
+627 NNINT

-642 LNKGRKVLLKK
+642 FNKGRKVLLSK
-653 YSKIHFIKKLSNQIK
+653 YSKIDFIKSLSSKIK
-668 NLSKNSTKNEK
+668 NISENVPKKEKDDTK
-679 EDTQILIQL
+679 ILIQL

-698 IISDIGDKKMKQ
+698 IISDIGDKNKSEKDKI
-710 ERENNNFLKKKTNKN
+710 NFLKRKTSKN

>member
-1 MENIK
+1 
-6 VYIRVKPSN
+6 
-15 SKSPKLFNV
+15 
-24 MKGEDNISTLLNNK
+24 
-38 TGENFSFGKK
+38 
-48 ISIINLLIYFLT
+48 
-60 FIILDQVIEAS
+60 
-71 STNKLIFEELFK
+71 
-83 PNIYHVL
+83 
-90 NGINMTIFAYG
+90 MTIFAYG

-112 GEFPNNP
+112 GEIPNNA
-119 GIIPLTLEEIFD
+119 GIIPLTLEEIFE

-153 ESINDLLDSTKINLD
+153 ESINDLLDSSKINLD
-168 LRETVNKEVIVNN
+168 LRETANREVIVNN
-181 LTEIKISNHE
+181 LTEIKIKNHE
-191 QALNLLIKGNESRI
+191 QALNLLLKGNESRI

-226 EITKNVKKNIFGEE
+226 EITKNIKKNNFGEE
-240 ETEKIL
+240 ETEKVL

-255 LAGSENSSKTGCV
+255 LAGSENSNKTGCV

-293 QNSGNN
+293 QNNGNN
-299 NANSQN
+299 NTNSQN

-336 DDGEHYNETMNTIHF
+336 DDAEHYTETMNTIHF

-361 VKVNEVKNQNYQQMV
+361 VKVNEVKNQNYQQMI

-400 LSEII
+400 MSEII
-405 TKNETNSNIKNRYL
+405 TKNETNSNIKNRVL
-419 NLTAPQKINLNNSFS
+419 NLTAPEKINLNNSFS
-434 MCYTANNKE
+434 LCYTAYNKE
-443 NINILNI
+443 NINNMNMNNDI
-450 NEMSAYNYSN
+450 SAYKYSESN
-460 QNIHLNR
+460 MHFSR
-467 TQLALSNMEKELS
+467 TQLALSNMEKELT
-480 FLKRYLLPEQNENIN
+480 FLKKCLLPEQNQNIN
-495 DNFISNNYL
+495 NNFYIPNNYL
-504 ENNSLRS
+504 DNCSLRS

-518 MNNTNYTINMNNN
+518 MNSTNYTYEPKMFV
-531 PNFHE
+531 PE
-536 NKFLYEQ
+536 KNK
-543 KLLQKNNFIT
+543 IT
-553 FCNVEN
+553 FCNVDN
-559 FILNEK
+559 FSLNEK
-565 KSDNSEANN
+565 KSDMININSNN
-574 RMKELE
+574 KLKELE

-590 NLLKSNNNKKL
+590 NLIRSNSMENANINNQGLDLDESSFEENNQNYLKAKSNNLN
-601 KINQESQ
+601 IN
-608 NISGIEL
+608 
-615 DESLSLEENNEN
+615 
-627 NDSSNKNLDK
+627 K

-642 LNKGRKVLLKK
+642 FNKGRKVLLSK
-653 YSKIHFIKKLSNQIK
+653 YSKIDFIKSLSNKIK
-668 NLSKNSTKNEK
+668 NLSENVPKKEKDDTK
-679 EDTQILIQL
+679 ILIQL

-698 IISDIGDKKMKQ
+698 IISDIGDKNKSEKDKI
-710 ERENNNFLKKKTNKN
+710 NFLKRKTNKN

>member
-1 MENIK
+1 MKAFLLVRKYLIIKYKCFFINI
-6 VYIRVKPSN
+6 
-15 SKSPKLFNV
+15 
-24 MKGEDNISTLLNNK
+24 
-38 TGENFSFGKK
+38 
-48 ISIINLLIYFLT
+48 
-60 FIILDQVIEAS
+60 DQVIS
-71 STNKLIFEELFK
+71 TTSTNKEIFEELFK
-83 PNIYHVL
+83 PNIHHIL

-112 GEFPNNP
+112 GEIPDNA
-119 GIIPLTLEEIFD
+119 GIIPLTLEELFK
-131 QIKKDKDIID
+131 QIKNDKDIID

-153 ESINDLLDSTKINLD
+153 ESINDLLDSSKINLD
-168 LRETVNKEVIVNN
+168 LRETPNREVIVNN
-181 LTEIKISNHE
+181 LTEIKIRNHE

-215 SRSHC
+215 SRSHV

-226 EITKNVKKNIFGEE
+226 EITKNVKKNNFGEE
-240 ETEKIL
+240 EIEKVL

-255 LAGSENSSKTGCV
+255 LAGSENSNKTGCV

-293 QNSGNN
+293 QNTGNN
-299 NANSQN
+299 NSSSQN

-324 GNSKTTIICTIT
+324 GNSKTSIICTIT
-336 DDGEHYNETMNTIHF
+336 DDAEHYNETMNTIHF

-400 LSEII
+400 MSEIL

-419 NLTAPQKINLNNSFS
+419 NLTAPEKINLNNSFS
-434 MCYTANNKE
+434 LCCTAYNKE
-443 NINILNI
+443 NVNNMNI
-450 NEMSAYNYSN
+450 NYDISAYKYSA
-460 QNIHLNR
+460 QNFHFNR
-467 TQLALSNMEKELS
+467 TQLALSNMEKELTL
-480 FLKRYLLPEQNENIN
+480 LKQYLLTEQNENIN
-495 DNFISNNYL
+495 NNFYNSNNYL
-504 ENNSLRS
+504 DNISLRS
-511 SNICRNL
+511 SNNICRNL
-518 MNNTNYTINMNNN
+518 MNNTNYTY
-531 PNFHE
+531 E
-536 NKFLYEQ
+536 SKLYIPER
-543 KLLQKNNFIT
+543 KKIT

-559 FILNEK
+559 FALNEK
-565 KSDNSEANN
+565 KSDSKDTNTNN
-574 RMKELE
+574 KLKELE

-590 NLLKSNNNKKL
+590 NLIRNNSMENSH
-601 KINQESQ
+601 IN
-608 NISGIEL
+608 NPGIEL
-615 DESLSLEENNEN
+615 DESSFEENDKNYNIKKN
-627 NDSSNKNLDK
+627 NNINT

-642 LNKGRKVLLKK
+642 FNKGRKVLLSK
-653 YSKIHFIKKLSNQIK
+653 YSKIDFIKSLSSKIK
-668 NLSKNSTKNEK
+668 NLSENVPKKEKDDTK
-679 EDTQILIQL
+679 ILIQL

-698 IISDIGDKKMKQ
+698 IISDIGDKNKSEKDKI
-710 ERENNNFLKKKTNKN
+710 NFLKRKTSKN
-725 F
+725 Y

>member
-1 MENIK
+1 
-6 VYIRVKPSN
+6 
-15 SKSPKLFNV
+15 
-24 MKGEDNISTLLNNK
+24 
-38 TGENFSFGKK
+38 
-48 ISIINLLIYFLT
+48 
-60 FIILDQVIEAS
+60 
-71 STNKLIFEELFK
+71 
-83 PNIYHVL
+83 
-90 NGINMTIFAYG
+90 MTIFAYG

-112 GEFPNNP
+112 GEIPNNA
-119 GIIPLTLEEIFD
+119 GIIPLTLEEIFE

-153 ESINDLLDSTKINLD
+153 ESINDLLDSSKINLD
-168 LRETVNKEVIVNN
+168 LRETANREVIVNN
-181 LTEIKISNHE
+181 LTEIKIKNHE
-191 QALNLLIKGNESRI
+191 QALNLLLKGNESRI

-226 EITKNVKKNIFGEE
+226 EITKNIKKNNFGEE
-240 ETEKIL
+240 ETEKVL

-255 LAGSENSSKTGCV
+255 LAGSENSNKTGCV

-293 QNSGNN
+293 QNNGNN
-299 NANSQN
+299 NSNSQN

-336 DDGEHYNETMNTIHF
+336 DDAEHYTETMNTIHF

-361 VKVNEVKNQNYQQMV
+361 VKVNEVKNQNYQQMI

-400 LSEII
+400 MSEII
-405 TKNETNSNIKNRYL
+405 TKNETNSNIKNRFL
-419 NLTAPQKINLNNSFS
+419 NLTAPEKINLNNSFS
-434 MCYTANNKE
+434 LCYTAYNKE
-443 NINILNI
+443 NINNMNMNNDI
-450 NEMSAYNYSN
+450 SAYKYSESN
-460 QNIHLNR
+460 MHFSR
-467 TQLALSNMEKELS
+467 TQLALSNMEKELT
-480 FLKRYLLPEQNENIN
+480 FLKKCLLPEQNQNIN
-495 DNFISNNYL
+495 NNFYIPNNYL
-504 ENNSLRS
+504 DNCSLRS

-518 MNNTNYTINMNNN
+518 MNSTNYTYEPKIFI
-531 PNFHE
+531 PE
-536 NKFLYEQ
+536 KNK
-543 KLLQKNNFIT
+543 IT
-553 FCNVEN
+553 FCNVDN
-559 FILNEK
+559 FSLNEK
-565 KSDNSEANN
+565 KSDMININSNN
-574 RMKELE
+574 KLKELE

-590 NLLKSNNNKKL
+590 NLIRSNSMENANINNQGLDLDESSFEENNQNYLKAKSNNLN
-601 KINQESQ
+601 IN
-608 NISGIEL
+608 
-615 DESLSLEENNEN
+615 
-627 NDSSNKNLDK
+627 K

-642 LNKGRKVLLKK
+642 FNKGRKVLLSK
-653 YSKIHFIKKLSNQIK
+653 YSKIDFIKSLSNKIK
-668 NLSKNSTKNEK
+668 NLSENVPKKEK
-679 EDTQILIQL
+679 DDMKILIQL

-698 IISDIGDKKMKQ
+698 IISDIGDKNKSEKDKI
-710 ERENNNFLKKKTNKN
+710 NFLKRKTNKN